1 MIKFES
7 GPKNIPFYWELFINQ
22 IRQNWRIG
30 TLEIEIPQYGTT
42 IIKGTEESEKPQS
55 AHLKINNFR
64 AIRRILFS
72 GDIGL
77 FEGYKNGDWETK
89 DLYAFLNIITSNLDG
104 ISKIQNNA
112 PLKTTINLLL
122 HWLRPNSKN
131 GSRKNIYAH
140 YDIGNSFFE
149 KWLDKSMT
157 YSAALFD
164 KAEDLESAQFRK
176 YEEIA
181 KSVDLKSGDNVL
193 EIGCGWGGFATYAAQ
208 YIGAHVT
215 CVTISQAQYDHTLEL
230 IKSRGLEDTISLK
243 LMDYRDIDGQYDA
256 IVSIEMFEAVGE
268 AYWPIY
274 FAKLQSLLKPNGK
287 AGLQIITIRDDLFD
301 DYRNNTD
308 FIQNYIFPGGML
320 PSIEKLHE
328 FAQAHNF
335 TSNIRRS
342 FGIDYYKTL
351 IEWGKRFEKA
361 WHDGK
366 IIGFDMNF
374 KKLWDFY
381 LAYCAAGFKSRRTDV
396 VHLVLSK

>member
-1 MIKFES
+1 MIKNEKT
-7 GPKNIPFYWELFINQ
+7 PKKIPFYLELLINQ
-22 IRQNWRIG
+22 IRKNWKAG
-30 TLEIEIPQYGTT
+30 SLEIEIIDYGKT
-42 IIKGTEESEKPQS
+42 IINGNNEAEKS
-55 AHLKINNFR
+55 LCANIKINNLR
-64 AIRRILFS
+64 AIRRTFFS
-72 GDIGL
+72 GDIGF
-77 FEGYKNGDWETK
+77 FEGYRAGDWETN
-89 DLYAFLNIITSNLDG
+89 DLYSLLQIISSNLDG
-104 ISKIQNNA
+104 ISEVQNNA
-112 PLKTTINLLL
+112 PLKTTINLML
-122 HWLRPNSKN
+122 HWLRPNSKK

-157 YSAALFD
+157 YSAGIFD
-164 KAEDLESAQFRK
+164 KSEDLESAQLRK

-181 KSVDLKSGDNVL
+181 KSVDLKAGDNVL
-193 EIGCGWGGFATYAAQ
+193 EIGCGWGGFAAYAAQ
-208 YIGAHVT
+208 YIGANVT
-215 CVTISQAQYDHTLEL
+215 CVTISKAQHDHTLEL
-230 IKSRGLEDTISLK
+230 IKSRKLEDKINLK
-243 LMDYRDIDGQYDA
+243 LLDYRDIDGQYDA

-268 AYWPIY
+268 AYWPTY

-320 PSIEKLHE
+320 PSVEKLHE
-328 FAQAHNF
+328 IAKAHDF
-335 TSNIRRS
+335 TANIRRA

-361 WHDGK
+361 WNEGK

>member
-1 MIKFES
+1 
-7 GPKNIPFYWELFINQ
+7 
-22 IRQNWRIG
+22 
-30 TLEIEIPQYGTT
+30 
-42 IIKGTEESEKPQS
+42 
-55 AHLKINNFR
+55 
-64 AIRRILFS
+64 
-72 GDIGL
+72 
-77 FEGYKNGDWETK
+77 
-89 DLYAFLNIITSNLDG
+89 
-104 ISKIQNNA
+104 
-112 PLKTTINLLL
+112 
-122 HWLRPNSKN
+122 
-131 GSRKNIYAH
+131 
-140 YDIGNSFFE
+140 
-149 KWLDKSMT
+149 
-157 YSAALFD
+157 
-164 KAEDLESAQFRK
+164 
-176 YEEIA
+176 
-181 KSVDLKSGDNVL
+181 
-193 EIGCGWGGFATYAAQ
+193 
-208 YIGAHVT
+208 
-215 CVTISQAQYDHTLEL
+215 
-230 IKSRGLEDTISLK
+230 
-243 LMDYRDIDGQYDA
+243 MDYRDIDGQYDA

-328 FAQAHNF
+328 FAHAHNF
-335 TSNIRRS
+335 TSNIRRA